1 MTNTSKI
8 FLAFSITAL
17 AVSLTDA
24 GSNVGWGI
32 LRPLSAVSFI
42 MFFITNLIAREVA
55 LYDAE
60 ERAKR
65 KPAESQPDP
74 SRPDPRPSSAS
85 RLSPA

>member
-8 FLAFSITAL
+8 FLAFSTTAL

-24 GSNVGWGI
+24 GSNFGWGI
-32 LRPLSAVSFI
+32 LRPFSAVSFI

-60 ERAKR
+60 ESAKR
-65 KPAESQPDP
+65 KPAESQPNP
-74 SRPDPRPSSAS
+74 AHPNPRPSSAS